1 MGELLMSVGKR
12 EPASL
17 LVDGGGQ
24 RDQRGTGRPAA
35 LYTTAKLPEAQRS
48 RGY

>member
-1 MGELLMSVGKR
+1 MGKLLMSVGKR

-17 LVDGGGQ
+17 LADGGGQ
-24 RDQRGTGRPAA
+24 RDQTGTGRPAA
-35 LYTTAKLPEAQRS
+35 LYTTARLPQAQRP